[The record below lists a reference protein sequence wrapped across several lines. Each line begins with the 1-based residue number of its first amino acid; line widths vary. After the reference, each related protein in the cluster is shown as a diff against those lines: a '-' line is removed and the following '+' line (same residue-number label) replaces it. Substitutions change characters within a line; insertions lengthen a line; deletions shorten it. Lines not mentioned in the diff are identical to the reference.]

1 MTGRRRRTATGDRG
15 QTTLDFAVGVSV
27 FLLTAIF
34 VLTFVP
40 GMLEPFEEGTQEE
53 ISAADRIA
61 TELVE
66 GTLASPDR
74 PNLLDRECTVI
85 FFESREDGYDPGGD
99 DEENVDGDGVYAA
112 PFDTGAYDDTC
123 QFNDVSLEERLGL
136 ETGDD
141 APMNVRVRLVRDL
154 TTGEA
159 DSPDADTDDD
169 DDPGDPDDEEAET
182 LCIDEN
188 SDDRIVE
195 GHTPFTKNTQC
206 DLTRSTPDSDDDVL
220 FALGPTPPSSSESV
234 VVARRFVRVEGTF
247 ADGTSDATL
256 VVEVW

>member
-1 MTGRRRRTATGDRG
+1 MTWKRRQISTDDRG
-15 QTTLDFAVGVSV
+15 QTVLDFAVGVSV

-40 GMLEPFEEGTQEE
+40 GMLEPFEESTQEE

-66 GTLASPDR
+66 ETLASPDR

-99 DEENVDGDGVYAA
+99 DAENVDGDGTYAE
-112 PFDTGAYDDTC
+112 PFGSGTYGGSCNFDDT
-123 QFNDVSLEERLGL
+123 SLDERLAL
-136 ETGDD
+136 TTATD
-141 APMNVRVRLVRDL
+141 APLNVHVELIRDL
-154 TTGEA
+154 TTA
-159 DSPDADTDDD
+159 SA
-169 DDPGDPDDEEAET
+169 DDPDGLYGGNDEEPET
-182 LCIDEN
+182 LCVDDN
-188 SDDRIVE
+188 SADRIIE
-195 GHTPFTKNTQC
+195 GHKPFSGLQC
-206 DLTRSTPDSDDDVL
+206 DLTGGDDDVL
-220 FALGPTPPSSSESV
+220 FSIGPTPPSGSDSV

-247 ADGTSDATL
+247 HDGTSDATL

>member
-1 MTGRRRRTATGDRG
+1 MTRTDRGGTTTDDRG

-40 GMLEPFEEGTQEE
+40 GMLEPFEESTQEE

-66 GTLASPDR
+66 ETLASPER

-85 FFESREDGYDPGGD
+85 FFESRQDGNDPGGD
-99 DEENVDGDGVYAA
+99 DDANVNDNGTFAE
-112 PFDTGAYDDTC
+112 PFGTGTYGGTC
-123 QFNDVSLEERLGL
+123 NFEDVPLDERLAL
-136 ETGDD
+136 TTVSD
-141 APMNVRVRLVRDL
+141 APLNVRVKLIRDL
-154 TTGEA
+154 TTASA
-159 DSPDADTDDD
+159 DDPDGDRGGDDD
-169 DDPGDPDDEEAET
+169 EAASLCIDANSANRIVEANDPGDG
-182 LCIDEN
+182 
-188 SDDRIVE
+188 R
-195 GHTPFTKNTQC
+195 QC
-206 DLTRSTPDSDDDVL
+206 DITGGDDDVL
-220 FALGPTPPSSSESV
+220 FEIGPTPPSGSESV

-247 ADGTSDATL
+247 HDGTSDATL